1 MMSENTPAFGIRKG
15 LPLWPSSKSR
25 ENGSQGVLRGVSL
38 EEYKRAM
45 ERSRKSNKEF
55 EKLRK
60 RIVDIESRLHILE
73 VRNG

>member
-1 MMSENTPAFGIRKG
+1 MAENAGVFGTRKG

-25 ENGSQGVLRGVSL
+25 QNGSQSVLRGVSL